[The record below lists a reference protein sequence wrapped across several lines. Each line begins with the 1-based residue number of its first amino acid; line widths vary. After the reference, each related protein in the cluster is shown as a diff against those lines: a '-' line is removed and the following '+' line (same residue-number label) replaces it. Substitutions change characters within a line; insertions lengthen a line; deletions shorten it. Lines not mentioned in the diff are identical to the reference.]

1 MNALDMM
8 TTLVDAARQLP
19 GNRHLDAA
27 VTQAEKRIE
36 VLRGR
41 YQRRGYGAWRKSG
54 HRSVVTLSTARQ

>member
-19 GNRHLDAA
+19 ENPHLERAIA
-27 VTQAEKRIE
+27 QGEKRIE

-41 YQRRGYGAWRKSG
+41 YQRRGYGAWGPRRQRKPLAIS
-54 HRSVVTLSTARQ
+54 